1 MSRDGLLLFLNL
13 SFCVACINPLL
24 SVLYT
29 TKVFSKFKN
38 FILITHKHLRLECA
52 LQLSSVG
59 LNHFEWVIK
68 CLCLIVFLFC
78 FCVCLF
84 SIKNGRISRNNSTI
98 CGMCVYFPHAELKLV
113 VYYAMPTK
121 PDFTELRQKRLYCIF
136 YRLRKSESS
145 IVG

>member
-1 MSRDGLLLFLNL
+1 MSVFDSLLVLFL
-13 SFCVACINPLL
+13 CL
-24 SVLYT
+24 SV
-29 TKVFSKFKN
+29 F
-38 FILITHKHLRLECA
+38 HKKW
-52 LQLSSVG
+52 SNSG
-59 LNHFEWVIK
+59 
-68 CLCLIVFLFC
+68 
-78 FCVCLF
+78 
-84 SIKNGRISRNNSTI
+84 NNSTI